1 MFVTWLCLVFI
12 PLLSLNSASYSFFF
26 AASHFVS
33 QKLQFHSVTF
43 ESVANVDASLL
54 PTVAHSLELG
64 DRQATDDLMAEKL
77 QS

>member
-1 MFVTWLCLVFI
+1 M
-12 PLLSLNSASYSFFF
+12 
-26 AASHFVS
+26 S
-33 QKLQFHSVTF
+33 QKLQFHSVTI
-43 ESVANVDASLL
+43 ESVANVHASLF